1 MKQITIFITL
11 ISLCF
16 GGSKLAERFNA
27 HIKELSPE
35 LLEQISKNIPT
46 WKNLP
51 ARELNRSMI
60 DPSELLGEWKFEDS
74 DESIWLT
81 VGTNQSMLDFMQI
94 YGMNPANGGIG
105 FSGTANDTLDYMYT
119 VAWSYYGYDVVFLG
133 LSNNPI
139 DEDYYSYYNYEDYE
153 ENLDNVELPFYRLSY
168 ISYYGYYSGEFFIA
182 DTIDGEMVE
191 FRYEL
196 GNISNFVSVD
206 EYSYTVNISGLT
218 VSNTAGDSTYAFA
231 GTLTPG
237 SINLTA
243 GVPTEI
249 PYIGVFSPEVGLE
262 ESMNVHFF
270 EDGTGYDIRTYNVD
284 TNLEWSDTTEFDWE
298 ADNENVSLITE
309 EYDDYYGY
317 DYLDTMTLEYE
328 VDYDMFEGN
337 TLILSA
343 EIDYCSIM
351 GDYYYYVLLEC
362 HEFLETTFGITDI
375 QDLSLEFWMEMSE
388 VVEETSISD
397 VSEIQ
402 PGDFIIHQAYP
413 NPFNPTT
420 TLKYEMGFS
429 GPLSIQVFD
438 VYGKLVKTLY
448 NGINNIGEHEI
459 RWNAKDDQGRQ
470 VSSGVYLFKVSA
482 NGKTQTAKTLLLK

>member
-1 MKQITIFITL
+1 MRQITIFITL

-206 EYSYTVNISGLT
+206 EYSYTVNVSGLT

-262 ESMNVHFF
+262 ESMDVHFF

-309 EYDDYYGY
+309 EYGLLCVTNRG
-317 DYLDTMTLEYE
+317 LD
-328 VDYDMFEGN
+328 
-337 TLILSA
+337 
-343 EIDYCSIM
+343 
-351 GDYYYYVLLEC
+351 
-362 HEFLETTFGITDI
+362 
-375 QDLSLEFWMEMSE
+375 
-388 VVEETSISD
+388 
-397 VSEIQ
+397 
-402 PGDFIIHQAYP
+402 
-413 NPFNPTT
+413 
-420 TLKYEMGFS
+420 
-429 GPLSIQVFD
+429 
-438 VYGKLVKTLY
+438 YGK
-448 NGINNIGEHEI
+448 
-459 RWNAKDDQGRQ
+459 
-470 VSSGVYLFKVSA
+470 
-482 NGKTQTAKTLLLK
+482 